1 MKKWIILVA
10 LLLLAVPVMA
20 QDVIYQNDQFAV
32 QLPAG
37 WENTST
43 DRLAQATD
51 SLTGTTF
58 YALTALSVEDALSSL
73 SIEVGD
79 LIETTSVQL
88 PSGEWSQS
96 TYVNGDI
103 LTVVWSQAV
112 SMQTHVMIAVAP
124 LSAAERLVPTIE
136 ATISSYKVIG
146 RDNVYEAQEPFTYPK
161 PNGAFGVGRVE
172 YVWLDSERD
181 EMYSQD
187 TADKRELVVT
197 VWYPTEL
204 TDVPNESTWVSPA
217 LASAYGG
224 LLNLPPERFTSIQ
237 VNAALDAV
245 LAPHDAS
252 FPTVIMSHGDGMLP
266 ALYTTYAEAL
276 ASHGYVVFGIA
287 HPYNAAAV
295 VYPDGRIVTAL
306 PEASAQPLDVRP
318 DMTALEI
325 VQAVDRQ
332 GRMVAGKLAS
342 DIRFVLNQVE
352 MLNAHDTRFEG
363 ALDLERIGV
372 LGHSIG
378 GAAAI
383 EALLQDARITAAVNL
398 DGTVFSD
405 VVPIDGRGLMTIASE
420 FVGATTASDAELAGM
435 GLSQEEFD
443 QVIAITSRAEEFFR
457 QSTSAY
463 FVTIAGTDHMNF
475 SDAGLLASLV
485 PSFNDALGT
494 IEPDY
499 ALEITTAYVLAFFD
513 QSLHGGHFDGLM
525 LTEAYPEST
534 LIAREGGQG

>member
-88 PSGEWSQS
+88 LSGEWSQS
-96 TYVNGDI
+96 TYVSGDI
-103 LTVVWSQAV
+103 LTVIWSQAV
-112 SMQTHVMIAVAP
+112 SMQTHLMIAVAP

-136 ATISSYKVIG
+136 ATISSYQVIG
-146 RDNVYEAQEPFTYPK
+146 RDNVHEAQEPFTYPK

-181 EMYSQD
+181 EMYSTD
-187 TADKRELVVT
+187 GADKRELVVT

-237 VNAALDAV
+237 VNVALDAV
-245 LAPHDAS
+245 LATHDAS
-252 FPTVIMSHGDGMLP
+252 FPIIVMSHGDGMLP

-287 HPYNAAAV
+287 HPYNAAVV
-295 VYPDGRIVTAL
+295 VYPDGRIITAL

-318 DMTALEI
+318 DMTPLEI
-325 VQAVDRQ
+325 VEAIDRQ
-332 GRMVAGKLAS
+332 GRLVAGMMAS
-342 DIRFVLNQVE
+342 DIRFVLNQIE
-352 MLNAHDTRFEG
+352 LLNAHDARFKE

-383 EALLQDARITAAVNL
+383 EALLQDSRIAVAVNL

-405 VVPIDGRGLMTIASE
+405 VVPIDGRGLMTIAIE
-420 FVGATTASDAELAGM
+420 YVGATIASDTELAGM
-435 GLSQEEFD
+435 GLSREEFD
-443 QVIAITSRAEEFFR
+443 QVIAITSRAEDLFR
-457 QSTSAY
+457 QSPSAY
-463 FVTIAGTDHMNF
+463 FVMIAGTDHMNF
-475 SDAGLLASLV
+475 SDVGLLAGLV

-494 IEPDY
+494 IEPSY
-499 ALEITTAYVLAFFD
+499 ALEITNAYVLAFFD
-513 QSLHGGHFDGLM
+513 QSLRGGHFDGFM
-525 LTEAYPEST
+525 LTEAHPEST
-534 LIAREGGQG
+534 LIAREAGG